1 MNDRIDMVSP
11 LLPDLGPF
19 NRLLEDIWEKRW
31 LTNNGTYVQELEG
44 ALCKFLHVKYLSLYT
59 NGTLPMVIALKA
71 LDIKGEVI
79 TTPFSFAAT
88 AHAIAWNGLHPV
100 FADIDPVTCNMDP
113 DRIEAAITPQT
124 EAIMPVHCFGE
135 PCDTE
140 RIQAIADRHG
150 LKVIYDAAHAFG
162 VEVNGQSVLEC
173 GDMSSI
179 SFHATKVYNTLEG
192 GALVCHDRQML
203 EKVSRMRNFGIDSET
218 EIPEIGLN
226 AKMDEVRAAFGLL
239 NLENVQDAILC
250 RRTVCQTYHR
260 ELKDV
265 DGIRMIEPNV
275 NVRYNYAYFPIFVDA
290 GKFGRS
296 RDSLYCKL
304 RDNGII
310 CRKYFHPLLSNL
322 PMYRSLRSSDI
333 ANLPVAN
340 RISEEVICL
349 PIHHRLTESE
359 QARIIDCIRQR

>member
-1 MNDRIDMVSP
+1 MNDRIDLVSP
-11 LLPDLGPF
+11 LLPDLESF
-19 NRLLEDIWEKRW
+19 NLLLKNIWEKRW
-31 LTNNGTYVQELEG
+31 LTNNGTYVQELER
-44 ALCKFLHVKYLSLYT
+44 ALAKFLHVKYLSLYT
-59 NGTLPMVIALKA
+59 NGTMPLVTALKA
-71 LDIKGEVI
+71 LGIKGEVI

-88 AHAIAWNGLHPV
+88 SHAIAWNGLFPV
-100 FADIDPVTCNMDP
+100 FADIDPVTCNIDP

-124 EAIMPVHCFGE
+124 EAILPVHSFGI

-140 RIQAIADRHG
+140 RIQAIADRCG

-162 VEVNGQSVLEC
+162 VEVNGQSILEC

-179 SFHATKVYNTLEG
+179 SFHATKVYNTIEG
-192 GALVCHDRQML
+192 GALVCHDKQML
-203 EKVSRMRNFGIDSET
+203 GKVNRMRNFGIDSET

-226 AKMDEVRAAFGLL
+226 AKMDEIRAAFGLL
-239 NLENVQDAILC
+239 NLESVQDTILC
-250 RRTVCQTYHR
+250 RRTVCQNYR
-260 ELKDV
+260 MELKDI
-265 DGIRMIEPNV
+265 DGIRMIEPGE

-290 GKFGRS
+290 GQFGKS
-296 RDSLYCKL
+296 RDALYCKL
-304 RDNGII
+304 RDNGIT
-310 CRKYFHPLLSNL
+310 CRRYFYPLLSNL
-322 PMYRSLRSSDI
+322 PMYHSLRSSDI